1 MAIAQDHAKSCENE
15 RLNIKKRFSELEESY
30 KRDSELFRLESM
42 KRDQD
47 VEEEKAKFEA
57 EIQKVGV

>member
-47 VEEEKAKFEA
+47 VEEEKAKFET